1 MAFSS
6 VSLTLIGWFGSLLL
20 NYGSRSSRS
29 LPAHQRTARWQLIR
43 CSASCGFKG
52 LHAYHVHICALHW
65 SFQPW
70 LPRDQ
75 TACIRFVCRFH
86 DGPALRMFS
95 CPLRPT
101 EMIQHPR
108 AWVAWPGCLGKTW
121 CEGARR
127 NESNM
132 VLRRCHM
139 GCRQVWGSR
148 DCNSESRVS
157 REGCSESWCL
167 QGFGLPEGLHYHWQH
182 HRFPFAACYG
192 AGSGLLD
199 RRFLTLFLCSAY
211 RILQLVTGF
220 RMEFEQVANARINQ
234 RILVGL
240 AWKAKPTIRKLLF
253 HWGQNVRWRY
263 VIATQVA
270 SCKHV
275 VLGCVFE
282 VVFLVDRRRQGQ
294 DSFKSKRFGRSAE
307 TCTRSISGKGRLNT
321 RILYITLTYTRCR
334 NILEFITISELKCQC
349 S

>member
-1 MAFSS
+1 MYSAKHRVAFSS

-43 CSASCGFKG
+43 CIACSWFKG
-52 LHAYHVHICALHW
+52 LHEYQLHNCALHW
-65 SFQPW
+65 SFSNK

-127 NESNM
+127 NESKM

-182 HRFPFAACYG
+182 HRFPFAACHG

-199 RRFLTLFLCSAY
+199 RRFLALVLYSAY

-220 RMEFEQVANARINQ
+220 RLEFEQLSVASCQFARINQ
-234 RILVGL
+234 RILVDLPGRQSQQSGSCCSIEAQPCVGDL
-240 AWKAKPTIRKLLF
+240 
-253 HWGQNVRWRY
+253 
-263 VIATQVA
+263 IATQVA

-282 VVFLVDRRRQGQ
+282 VVFLVD
-294 DSFKSKRFGRSAE
+294 KRWQVQV
-307 TCTRSISGKGRLNT
+307 SIEAFWQVCGNM
-321 RILYITLTYTRCR
+321 Y
-334 NILEFITISELKCQC
+334 
-349 S
+349 